1 MAHQVKEMTRDVCWI
16 QGEHSSTFIGRKM
29 SVNNSLSVFVCVFPA
44 LCVSDITAPLRWA
57 GITPGCSKHIHIN

>member
-1 MAHQVKEMTRDVCWI
+1 MAHQVKQMTRDVCWI

-29 SVNNSLSVFVCVFPA
+29 SVNNSLCVFVCVFPA

-57 GITPGCSKHIHIN
+57 GMTPGCSKHIHIN